1 MFSHHRVSPVVH
13 HVLLCVTCCAHRLVT
28 FTLVS
33 DPIEGD
39 TNAECV
45 EFGTAKFDLRQVVT
59 IPSLYSNIF
68 MQSLF
73 RSLNQARMSVKRN

>member
-1 MFSHHRVSPVVH
+1 MNH
-13 HVLLCVTCCAHRLVT
+13 CVRRLVT

-45 EFGTAKFDLRQVVT
+45 EFGSAQFDLRQIVKTNRDVDREKLEGKT
-59 IPSLYSNIF
+59 REWLD
-68 MQSLF
+68 LF
-73 RSLNQARMSVKRN
+73 K

>member
-1 MFSHHRVSPVVH
+1 MS
-13 HVLLCVTCCAHRLVT
+13 RLVT

-45 EFGTAKFDLRQVVT
+45 EFGSAEFDIRKIIKIGKDVNREKLEG
-59 IPSLYSNIF
+59 
-68 MQSLF
+68 
-73 RSLNQARMSVKRN
+73 

>member
-1 MFSHHRVSPVVH
+1 MSQSPCY
-13 HVLLCVTCCAHRLVT
+13 CVHRLVT

-45 EFGTAKFDLRQVVT
+45 EFGSAQFDFRQIIKAGRDVSQENLEGKFH
-59 IPSLYSNIF
+59 
-68 MQSLF
+68 
-73 RSLNQARMSVKRN
+73 